1 MSTEIMNTQ
10 NMQASVVAG
19 LIFNTISTNTVEDS
33 VKIANAINSPDSLAE
48 VPEGTELH
56 VCDIIASQGT
66 RKGRNNM
73 PDSPCINTV
82 FILEDG
88 SSVFTQS
95 DGIARSVATF
105 AALFPDC
112 GRSQGLPYLRMIIE
126 EKGLRNGNTL
136 KVARLLV

>member
-1 MSTEIMNTQ
+1 MNT
-10 NMQASVVAG
+10 NTQAAQAVAG
-19 LIFNTISTNTVEDS
+19 LIFNTIATNTVEDA

-88 SSVFTQS
+88 TSVFTQS